1 MLCSMVKKK
10 KIISYK
16 LALQKLMLLVCKL
29 KAFVS
34 EKGEMDELRKRS
46 PRFCNKRIEEFD
58 SLNNM
63 HIYLWK
69 NKIKQTKK
77 KPSIKS

>member
-10 KIISYK
+10 KKKVISYK

-46 PRFCNKRIEEFD
+46 HCFRNKHIEEFD

-63 HIYLWK
+63 HIYYE
-69 NKIKQTKK
+69 KIKLNKQKT
-77 KPSIKS
+77 SIKS